1 MKNLLLFGV
10 IAGVILGV
18 AIYLTSENETFLSEG
33 LDSIDDGGTG
43 TERGFNAMS

>member
-18 AIYLTSENETFLSEG
+18 AIYLTSENETFSSEG

-43 TERGFNAMS
+43 AERGVNAMS